1 MPSKN
6 ARISGRACEIHC
18 VFLLVVVI
26 LIAINLFLQNE
37 QKKLTESSKSS
48 KSGDQEVHLE
58 KRDITFTENHEFIE
72 EEISVAAPIVPNI
85 HKSFIKKKAPY
96 VRKAKKNKRNKKNKN
111 KGGAKL
117 GKGTARKGGNE
128 HVVKKEGGINQKKK
142 FKEIRIDL
150 NKKHGK
156 NSNNHVKK

>member
-6 ARISGRACEIHC
+6 NRLSGRACEIHC
-18 VFLLVVVI
+18 VFLLVVII

-37 QKKLTESSKSS
+37 QKKISEKSKSS
-48 KSGDQEVHLE
+48 SSGEQEVHLE
-58 KRDITFTENHEFIE
+58 KRDISFTENQEVIE

-96 VRKAKKNKRNKKNKN
+96 VRKAKKNRRNKKNKN
-111 KGGAKL
+111 KGGAKQ
-117 GKGTARKGGNE
+117 GKGSVRKGGNE
-128 HVVKKEGGINQKKK
+128 HGVKKEAGINQKKK
-142 FKEIRIDL
+142 FKEIRIEA

-156 NSNNHVKK
+156 IFNNHAKK